1 LYIGEIAV
9 TLNCNS
15 LVLKSQHKTLS
26 IITLILAGEAIFLL
40 PFILMRVFRPIIR
53 EALVITDLEIGKA
66 QAFYGITAMVSYVFG
81 GFLADKWEPRKLIS
95 ISLIFTSLG
104 GVYMIQ
110 IPSFQGLQILY
121 GFWGV
126 STILLFWA
134 ALIKATRLWGN
145 ADNQGLSFGLLD
157 GGRGAFAALIATFG
171 ALIPSLIF
179 PEDSTTVTLEDKTK
193 TLQYII
199 GFKTSVVLMVA
210 FLVWKV
216 LPDADIKPSNAKESS
231 FRLQYSEI
239 LNIVV
244 KPKVFFHAVII
255 VCAYSTYKVTDVYA
269 TYAKDVWDYS
279 IEEASKFGVIIQWI
293 RPFAAI
299 SIGWLADKFVTSKAV
314 LICFVLIL
322 LGYVLLGFGAFENV
336 SILFSVLT
344 FFLMAIGIYA
354 MRGLYF
360 ALIEEAKTPL
370 LITGTVIGI
379 ISFLGYTPDIFMSL
393 ISGYMLGESPTLE
406 DYQALFKVVM
416 FFPLIGVFST
426 LVFRSLVKD

>member
-1 LYIGEIAV
+1 MFIGEIAV

-104 GVYMIQ
+104 GVYMTQ
-110 IPSFQGLQILY
+110 MPSFQGLQILY

-199 GFKTSVVLMVA
+199 GL
-210 FLVWKV
+210 
-216 LPDADIKPSNAKESS
+216 
-231 FRLQYSEI
+231 RLQ
-239 LNIVV
+239 L
-244 KPKVFFHAVII
+244 
-255 VCAYSTYKVTDVYA
+255 C
-269 TYAKDVWDYS
+269 
-279 IEEASKFGVIIQWI
+279 
-293 RPFAAI
+293 
-299 SIGWLADKFVTSKAV
+299 
-314 LICFVLIL
+314 
-322 LGYVLLGFGAFENV
+322 
-336 SILFSVLT
+336 
-344 FFLMAIGIYA
+344 
-354 MRGLYF
+354 
-360 ALIEEAKTPL
+360 
-370 LITGTVIGI
+370 
-379 ISFLGYTPDIFMSL
+379 
-393 ISGYMLGESPTLE
+393 
-406 DYQALFKVVM
+406 
-416 FFPLIGVFST
+416 
-426 LVFRSLVKD
+426 